1 MTARIPVIASVGLWV
16 ILATGCLTAQ
26 RQEPSPSVRADASA
40 KSPLQGVRGAG
51 VPAFWVRPG
60 YRVDLVAEGIEN
72 CRFVEFDD
80 KGTLYLS
87 RPQKGDILALR
98 RRGDRYEVVNTFVSG
113 YPTVHGMHFV
123 DGWLWFTQSGAIH
136 RAQDRDGDGKADEV
150 VTVIPEGS
158 LPRGGGHWWR
168 SILVTDR
175 YIYTS
180 IGDSGNINDEM
191 GTERQ
196 KIWRFLKDGTGKT
209 LFASGIRNT
218 EKLRLRPGTQEVW
231 GVDHGSD
238 WFGRTL
244 GERAGFQPVT
254 DFNPPDELNHYE
266 EGKFYGHP
274 FIVGNRVPRI
284 EYQQRQDILELAA
297 KTEPPAWSFGAHWAT
312 NGFTFLTQTHF
323 PGHQGDMFVAC
334 RGSWNRS
341 VPDGYRIERV
351 LFDPVT
357 GRPYGSLTIVKTLS
371 ADNQVLARPV
381 DCAEA
386 PDGSVIFT
394 CDVTNRIYR
403 ISWAGQE
410 GKGAGGADEKAR

>member
-1 MTARIPVIASVGLWV
+1 MASVGLWV
-16 ILATGCLTAQ
+16 ILAAGCLTAQ
-26 RQEPSPSVRADASA
+26 RQEPSPGVRADTST

-60 YRVDLVAEGIEN
+60 YRVDLVAEGIED

-98 RRGDRYEVVNTFVSG
+98 KRGDRYEVVNTFVSG

-136 RAQDRDGDGKADEV
+136 RARDRDGDGKADEV

-180 IGDSGNINDEM
+180 IGDSGNIHDEM

-266 EGKFYGHP
+266 QGKFYGHP

-284 EYQQRQDILELAA
+284 EYQQRRDILELAA

-312 NGFTFLTQTHF
+312 NGFTFLTKTHF

-334 RGSWNRS
+334 HGSWNRS

-394 CDVTNRIYR
+394 CDMTHRIYR
-403 ISWAGQE
+403 ISWVGQE
-410 GKGAGGADEKAR
+410 GKSAGGTDGKAQ

>member
-1 MTARIPVIASVGLWV
+1 MAVRIPVVLTVGLWV
-16 ILATGCLTAQ
+16 VLTTGCLTAQ
-26 RQEPSPSVRADASA
+26 RQEPSPSARVDTSA
-40 KSPLQGVRGAG
+40 QPQQQGMRGPN

-72 CRFVEFDD
+72 TRFVEFDD
-80 KGTLYLS
+80 RGTLYLS

-98 RRGDRYEVVNTFVSG
+98 KRGDRYEVVNTFVSG
-113 YPTVHGMHFV
+113 YPTVHGMHFA
-123 DGWLWFTQSGAIH
+123 DGWLWFTQTGAIH

-168 SILVTDR
+168 SILVTDQ

-180 IGDSGNINDEM
+180 IGDAGNINDETE
-191 GTERQ
+191 TERQ
-196 KIWRFLKDGTGKT
+196 KIWRFRKDGTGKT

-238 WFGRTL
+238 WFGRPL

-312 NGFTFLTQTHF
+312 NGFTFLTKTHF

-341 VPDGYRIERV
+341 IPDGYRVERV

-371 ADNQVLARPV
+371 ADNQVMARPV

-386 PDGSVIFT
+386 PDGSVVFT
-394 CDVTNRIYR
+394 CDTTNRIYR
-403 ISWAGQE
+403 ISWVGQE
-410 GKGAGGADEKAR
+410 DKKTGGADEQKR